1 MPGVIQSQL
10 ELWARGRAGRRFTCS
25 SNFDLLSKKACFN
38 LNKTRHCVKRLCGSQ
53 TIWKPWL
60 TQVKWDDMMAGPA
73 LCFSSCFISFR
84 FFLDFLHTWDEF
96 AFRAFCHS
104 GSLRRRYFNP
114 NYHLFLKLAIRSSLP
129 KTNQNYTLI
138 ANSDSRFYLSYHIY
152 VTQSRA
158 FLGSL
163 WVIIIIHLIY
173 LMSWKQMHED
183 MYAIECFTLAMT
195 AVLCTFVQ
203 SDL

>member
-129 KTNQNYTLI
+129 KTNQTILWWQTLI
-138 ANSDSRFYLSYHIY
+138 VDFTFLITSMSLNRGLFWGHCESLLS
-152 VTQSRA
+152 
-158 FLGSL
+158 
-163 WVIIIIHLIY
+163 
-173 LMSWKQMHED
+173 
-183 MYAIECFTLAMT
+183 FT
-195 AVLCTFVQ
+195 
-203 SDL
+203 